1 MAKIDEVLKEI
12 GNLNTKIGIMD
23 TKIGALDEK
32 VDATKEIV
40 EKLEKNN
47 KEQWA
52 TINNNKNRI
61 VKLETKGE
69 VEEKKVNHNFYI
81 WVAII
86 GGGSA
91 VIASLIIKFI

>member
-1 MAKIDEVLKEI
+1 MAKKDEVL
-12 GNLNTKIGIMD
+12 TKLGIID
-23 TKIGALDEK
+23 GK

-52 TINNNKNRI
+52 IINSNKNRI
-61 VKLETKGE
+61 VKLETKSE

-81 WVAII
+81 WGAII
-86 GGGSA
+86 GGGCA